1 MPDTTTTADL
11 DQPRRERPDTPID
24 LAALSEQLNSMSDED
39 LERLASSASLGEQQ
53 SVVVAPPTTGKPKR
67 NILRSTM
74 SYLNRGKQSQ
84 ASSESSTLPP
94 MPESS
99 ALDTN
104 STFLKE
110 SLPQIAPSAEGDVSA
125 ASDSDLLQPGG
136 QKMSKRISVMASGI
150 RKSIMGGVN
159 GKIVLGGVVV
169 DDKVRKEVGEMFQD
183 LDIDLKL

>member
-1 MPDTTTTADL
+1 MADTTTATTAAADV
-11 DQPRRERPDTPID
+11 DQPHRERPDTPAD

-39 LERLASSASLGEQQ
+39 LERFASAAALAEQQ
-53 SVVVAPPTTGKPKR
+53 SVAVGPPTTGKPKR

-74 SYLNRGKQSQ
+74 SYLNRGKQT
-84 ASSESSTLPP
+84 SSESSTLPP
-94 MPESS
+94 TPES
-99 ALDTN
+99 ANLDTT
-104 STFLKE
+104 SSFLKE
-110 SLPQIAPSAEGDVSA
+110 SLPQIAPSAEGDNDHLQ
-125 ASDSDLLQPGG
+125 ASG
-136 QKMSKRISVMASGI
+136 QKMSKRISVMASGL